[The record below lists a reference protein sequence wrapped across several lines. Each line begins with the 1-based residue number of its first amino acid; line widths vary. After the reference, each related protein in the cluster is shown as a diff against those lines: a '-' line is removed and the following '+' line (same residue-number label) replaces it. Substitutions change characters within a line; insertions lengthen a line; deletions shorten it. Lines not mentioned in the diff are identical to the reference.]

1 MISRTRGDTVGNQF
15 DSMEGASFGTNIAE
29 VDGVI
34 APDGDSHAVFVF
46 LVRFE
51 FSDNLGVGDFFAA
64 VGVEC

>member
-1 MISRTRGDTVGNQF
+1 
-15 DSMEGASFGTNIAE
+15 MEGASFGTNIAE

-64 VGVEC
+64 VGGEC

>member
-1 MISRTRGDTVGNQF
+1 
-15 DSMEGASFGTNIAE
+15 MEGASFGTNIAE

-34 APDGDSHAVFVF
+34 APDVDSRAVFVF

-64 VGVEC
+64 VRVEC